1 MRGPATVAV
10 EYYCCGCLELV
21 GKQLGDLGVMWVDWA
36 QRLGVV
42 DLQPLEELLGEERV
56 ARLAGM
62 EPIGGF
68 CSRVSE

>member
-1 MRGPATVAV
+1 
-10 EYYCCGCLELV
+10 
-21 GKQLGDLGVMWVDWA
+21 MWVDWA

-62 EPIGGF
+62 EPIGGL